1 MQLLLFF
8 FWRGWKKHWFSGL
21 HVLHGHIVSNSVE
34 LARQLSFSEFRWCG
48 RWSFL
53 FILTELQIVSVTVI
67 VSQVAQFN
75 VSSCLY
81 ACHSWRNCT
90 SCTCLPVLLSFF
102 FFSFFLFFFL
112 NAGCQNNIMLCH
124 MWLLCN
130 KENLFFRTVYLV
142 RHPYVSARIPI
153 CVWFC
158 LHVVYQI
165 WQKYTST
172 GTCCLF
178 PIQHHSSRK
187 EINYYLLTSN
197 IKVANCLWKL
207 NPKGDLISH
216 LKISNSEF
224 FFSSSLCI
232 SLQLLF
238 THHSPDP
245 RLEAT
250 TKAGSSGITDE
261 RRWTVS
267 GKVLWKTFNVFYIS
281 VSELSRNT
289 WITQCQPNTA

>member
-1 MQLLLFF
+1 MWEMEFPLHPDWAANRQCHSDCLSGCSVQCVIMSLCLSLLE
-8 FWRGWKKHWFSGL
+8 
-21 HVLHGHIVSNSVE
+21 E
-34 LARQLSFSEFRWCG
+34 LYIMHMPACVAL
-48 RWSFL
+48 FL
-53 FILTELQIVSVTVI
+53 FL
-67 VSQVAQFN
+67 
-75 VSSCLY
+75 
-81 ACHSWRNCT
+81 
-90 SCTCLPVLLSFF
+90 
-102 FFSFFLFFFL
+102 FFSFFFFFL